1 MFINVTVLFQTVLPK
16 MINALN
22 NIINRKL
29 SLGYD
34 VGKGHIV
41 AQEEVLKLVDHMV
54 VDKRISRD
62 LKARTEQNRL
72 DIVKSLGKL
81 KIVAI
86 L

>member
-1 MFINVTVLFQTVLPK
+1 
-16 MINALN
+16 MILVLN

-41 AQEEVLKLVDHMV
+41 AQEEVMKLIDHMV
-54 VDKRISRD
+54 VDDRISCD

-72 DIVKSLGKL
+72 DIVKSLGE
-81 KIVAI
+81 
-86 L
+86 